1 MIYFILSIL
10 PIFLYLILKTNK
22 AIHMLQQNRY
32 NDNQWYLKW
41 IINNKKKVFLS
52 LDITYVLLFLLG
64 FLLRDSFLELAAL
77 IWGIVILAHYLIL
90 HTKDTVKKPLV
101 FTKRVKRLLL
111 TFYLIHFGIIIWM
124 SLTVEED
131 ILPLYYLIL
140 GVMIYLNYFMVYIV
154 NIINKPIEK
163 AYALHYKKSAI
174 RKLNDMHHME
184 VIGITGSY
192 GKTSSKNILNDI
204 LNIKYNAFPTPKN
217 FNTELGLINT
227 INNYL
232 DKFNDYF
239 IAEMGA
245 LKQGDIQQYCD
256 LVHPK
261 YGILTIVG
269 TAHLETFGSRENIQ
283 KGKFALI
290 ESLPTDG
297 IGILNMDDPW
307 QVDYPLKN
315 TCKII
320 WVGIDN
326 KQADVL
332 ATNIKCT
339 KEGMTF
345 DVQFKGDKNT
355 YEFKTTLLGKANIYN
370 FLQAIALG
378 KELGISIKELQR
390 AVLKVRPVEHRL
402 ELKKQGNLTI
412 IDDAYNSNPTGSKM
426 ALEVL
431 EMMEGKKIIIT
442 PGMVELGEKQ
452 YELNKE
458 LGIDIAPVCDEVILV
473 GDKQTKPIQ
482 DGLLEKKYSKKHIHI
497 VDTIGEAFQILSTLQ
512 DSDTYVLLENDLPD
526 IF

>member
-1 MIYFILSIL
+1 MIYFILSLL
-10 PIFLYLILKTNK
+10 PMSLYVIVKTNK
-22 AIHMLQQNRY
+22 SIHMLQQNRY

-41 IINNKKKVFLS
+41 IMKNKKKVFLS
-52 LDITYVLLFLLG
+52 LDLTYLLLFLLG
-64 FLLRDSFLELAAL
+64 FILKGSYLELAAL
-77 IWGIVILAHYLIL
+77 VWGIVILANYLLL
-90 HTKDTVKKPLV
+90 HTKETVKKPLV

-111 TFYLIHFGIIIWM
+111 TFYLMHILIITIMCIHFK
-124 SLTVEED
+124 VEMLS
-131 ILPLYYLIL
+131 IYYLIIGL
-140 GVMIYLNYFMVYIV
+140 LIYLNHFVVYLV

-163 AYALHYKKSAI
+163 AYAIHYKNSAI
-174 RKLNDMHHME
+174 RKLNDMKHME

-232 DKFNDYF
+232 DKFSDYF

-245 LKQGDIQQYCD
+245 LRIEHIQEYCD

-261 YGILTIVG
+261 YGILTIIG

-290 ESLPTDG
+290 ESLPSDG
-297 IGILNMDDPW
+297 IGVLNGDDPW
-307 QVDYPLKN
+307 QVNYKLEN
-315 TCKII
+315 NCKII

-326 KQADVL
+326 KKADVV
-332 ATNIKCT
+332 ADNIKCT
-339 KEGMTF
+339 KDGMTF
-345 DVQFKGDKNT
+345 DVKFKGDKNS

-378 KELGISIKELQR
+378 KELGISIQELQR

-431 EMMEGKKIIIT
+431 DMMNGKKIIIT

-458 LGIDIAPVCDEVILV
+458 LGSNIAPVCDEVILV

-482 DGLLEKKYSKKHIHI
+482 DGLKSKKYPEKQIHV
-497 VDTIGEAFQILSTLQ
+497 VDTIGEAFQILPTLQ
-512 DSDTYVLLENDLPD
+512 GSDTYVLLENDLPD
-526 IF
+526 TF

>member
-1 MIYFILSIL
+1 MIYFLLSLIPIL
-10 PIFLYLILKTNK
+10 LYLMIKTNK
-22 AIHMLQQNRY
+22 SIHMLQQNRY

-41 IINNKKKVFLS
+41 IAKNKKKVFLP
-52 LDITYVLLFLLG
+52 LDITYLLLFVLG
-64 FLLRDSFLELAAL
+64 YFLKDSYLELAAL
-77 IWGIVILAHYLIL
+77 VWGIVIFANYLLL
-90 HTKDTVKKPLV
+90 HTKETVKKPLV

-111 TFYLIHFGIIIWM
+111 TFYLIHFLIIGLLCM
-124 SLTVEED
+124 NFQNEL
-131 ILPLYYLIL
+131 LPLYYIIIGLL
-140 GVMIYLNYFMVYIV
+140 VYFNHFVVYLV

-163 AYALHYKKSAI
+163 AYALYYKNSAI
-174 RKLNDMHHME
+174 RKLNDMQHME

-232 DKFNDYF
+232 DKFSDYF

-245 LKQGDIQQYCD
+245 LRIEHIQQYCD

-261 YGILTIVG
+261 YGILTIIG

-290 ESLPTDG
+290 ESLPSDG
-297 IGILNMDDPW
+297 IGVLNADDPW
-307 QVDYPLKN
+307 QVSYKLKN
-315 TCKII
+315 NCKIL

-326 KQADVL
+326 KKADVV
-332 ATNIKCT
+332 ANNIQCT
-339 KEGMTF
+339 KDGMTF
-345 DVQFKGDKNT
+345 EVKFKGDKNS

-378 KELGISIKELQR
+378 KELGISIQELQR

-431 EMMEGKKIIIT
+431 GMMNGKKIIIT

-458 LGIDIAPVCDEVILV
+458 LGNNIASVCDEVILV

-482 DGLLEKKYSKKHIHI
+482 DGLQAKKYPEKQIHI
-497 VDTIGEAFQILSTLQ
+497 VDTIGDAFQILPTLQ
-512 DSDTYVLLENDLPD
+512 GKETYVLLENDLPD
-526 IF
+526 TF

>member
-1 MIYFILSIL
+1 MIYFLLSLI
-10 PIFLYLILKTNK
+10 PIFLYLMIKTNK
-22 AIHMLQQNRY
+22 SLHMLQQNRY

-41 IINNKKKVFLS
+41 IMKNKKKVFLS
-52 LDITYVLLFLLG
+52 LDATYLLISLLG
-64 FLLRDSFLELAAL
+64 LLLQDSYLELAAL
-77 IWGIVILAHYLIL
+77 TWGIVILANYLL
-90 HTKDTVKKPLV
+90 LYTKEEVKKPLV

-111 TFYLIHFGIIIWM
+111 TFYLLHILIIALLCINFQIEM
-124 SLTVEED
+124 
-131 ILPLYYLIL
+131 LPIYYLIVGL
-140 GVMIYLNYFMVYIV
+140 FVYFNHFVVYIV
-154 NIINKPIEK
+154 NVINKPIEK
-163 AYALHYKKSAI
+163 MYAIHYKNSAI
-174 RKLNDMHHME
+174 RKLNDMQHME

-232 DKFNDYF
+232 DKFSDYF

-245 LKQGDIQQYCD
+245 LKLEHIQKYCD

-261 YGILTIVG
+261 YGILTIIG

-290 ESLPTDG
+290 ESLPSDG
-297 IGILNMDDPW
+297 IGVLNADDPW
-307 QVDYPLKN
+307 QVSYQLKN
-315 TCKII
+315 NCKII
-320 WVGIDN
+320 WCGIDN
-326 KQADVL
+326 KKADVV
-332 ATNIKCT
+332 ANNIKCT
-339 KEGMTF
+339 KDGMTF
-345 DVQFKGDKNT
+345 DVKFKGDKNT

-378 KELGISIKELQR
+378 KELGISIPELQR

-431 EMMEGKKIIIT
+431 GMMDGKKIIIT

-458 LGIDIAPVCDEVILV
+458 LGENIAPVCDEVILV

-482 DGLLEKKYSKKHIHI
+482 DGLLAKKYPEKQIHV
-497 VDTIGEAFQILSTLQ
+497 VDTINEAFQILPTLQ
-512 DSDTYVLLENDLPD
+512 GSDTYVLLENDLPD
-526 IF
+526 TF